1 MKKLLCILLA
11 AIMVCGC
18 LGCSQSNTEQ
28 APASNAAAETT
39 GNAAKL
45 QVGYGRKDIT
55 PMDPVPLA
63 GYGNSFNRISKGA
76 LDYLYV
82 TCVAIA
88 DGEGN
93 TVLLL
98 SEDLLLPTFSPEARQ
113 QISTATGIPLENIVQ
128 ASTHTHSAPDQAS
141 TDPAIATWK
150 VRYLSQCVK
159 AAEEALADLSP
170 AEISVG
176 STNVEGLNFVRHY
189 LLNDGTYAGDNFGD
203 WSSGIKDYADVKD
216 TQMQLIRFTRAAED
230 KKDVVMANWQAH
242 ACVTGGNE
250 KYDISAD
257 FIGSTRAY
265 VEQQADVN
273 FIYFSGA
280 GGNLN
285 SFSRIA
291 ADTPTKDNK
300 EYGMQL
306 GNYALDVMKNMTPV
320 QSGAV
325 KVKITPFVGQ
335 VDKTFQDK
343 LTQAKEVVDLMEA
356 AGQLTANVKA
366 VEYGFSSCFHAQ
378 AVVRR
383 SSMSDTQ
390 TFDLCTISVGDI
402 SFVAAPYEMF
412 AVHGMHIKENSPFQS
427 TFVLTCANAY
437 VGYLPTNE
445 AYDYGCYES
454 HSGRY
459 VRGTGDELAE
469 AFVTALT
476 ELK

>member
-1 MKKLLCILLA
+1 MKKILCTLIALVL
-11 AIMVCGC
+11 VFGC
-18 LGCSQSNTEQ
+18 FGCAQSG
-28 APASNAAAETT
+28 TT
-39 GNAAKL
+39 DSKAQF

-55 PMDPVPLA
+55 PIDPVPLA

-88 DGEGN
+88 DAEGN
-93 TVLLL
+93 TILLI
-98 SEDLLLPTFSPEARQ
+98 SEDLLLPVFCGEARN
-113 QISTATGIPLENIVQ
+113 QISTATGLPLENIIQ
-128 ASTHTHSAPDQAS
+128 AATHTHSAPDQAS
-141 TDPAIATWK
+141 TDPAIAAWK

-170 AEISVG
+170 AEISIG

-189 LLNDGTYAGDNFGD
+189 LLNDGSYAGDNFGD
-203 WSSGIKDYADVKD
+203 WTSGIKDYADTKD
-216 TQMQLIRFTRAAED
+216 PQMQLIRFARAAED
-230 KKDVVMANWQAH
+230 KKDILMANWQAH

-257 FIGSTRAY
+257 FIGSTREY

-300 EYGMQL
+300 EYGKQL
-306 GNYALDVMKNMTPV
+306 GDFALEAMKNLTPV
-320 QSGAV
+320 QPGAV
-325 KVKITPFVGQ
+325 KVKHIPYVGD
-335 VDKTFQDK
+335 VDKAMQDK
-343 LTQAKEVVDLMEA
+343 LPQAQEVVELMEA
-356 AGQLTANVKA
+356 AGQLAANAKA

-378 AVVRR
+378 AIIRR
-383 SSMSDTQ
+383 STMSNTQ
-390 TFDLCTISVGDI
+390 TINSYAVSVGDI
-402 SFVAAPYEMF
+402 SFVAVPYEMF
-412 AVHGMHIKENSPFQS
+412 AIHGMNIKENSPFQS
-427 TFVLTCANAY
+427 TFILTLANSY
-437 VGYLPTNE
+437 VGYITTDM

-454 HSGRY
+454 HSGRF
-459 VRGTGDELAE
+459 VKGTGDKLA
-469 AFVTALT
+469 ATFIDALK
-476 ELK
+476 ELKQ